1 MPLIQRLVG
10 VVLAAL
16 FLLAVFVVASLAL
29 GVLLAVG
36 LAVWG
41 WLWWKTRS
49 LRKEAGNV
57 IEGEFRDITQAQ
69 RLQDED
75 LRPRDPRRL

>member
-10 VVLAAL
+10 AVLAAL

-49 LRKEAGNV
+49 LRKEDRNV
-57 IEGEFRDITQAQ
+57 VVEGEFRDVTPAQ
-69 RLQDED
+69 RLAQRD
-75 LRPRDPRRL
+75 PQRDPRRL

>member
-10 VVLAAL
+10 AVLAAL
-16 FLLAVFVVASLAL
+16 FLLAVFVVASVAL

-49 LRKEAGNV
+49 LRKEDRNVV
-57 IEGEFRDITQAQ
+57 IEGEFRDVTPAQ
-69 RLQDED
+69 
-75 LRPRDPRRL
+75 RDPRRL

>member
-1 MPLIQRLVG
+1 
-10 VVLAAL
+10 
-16 FLLAVFVVASLAL
+16 
-29 GVLLAVG
+29 VG

>member
-1 MPLIQRLVG
+1 MPIVQRLVG

-16 FLLAVFVVASLAL
+16 FLVAVFVVASLAL

-49 LRKEAGNV
+49 LRKQSGNV
-57 IEGEFRDITQAQ
+57 IEGEFRDVTQAQ
-69 RLQDED
+69 RLAQRD
-75 LRPRDPRRL
+75 PQRDPRRL

>member
-10 VVLAAL
+10 AVLAAL

-49 LRKEAGNV
+49 LRKEDRNVV
-57 IEGEFRDITQAQ
+57 IEGEFRDVTPAQ
-69 RLQDED
+69 RLAQRD
-75 LRPRDPRRL
+75 PQRDPRRL

>member
-1 MPLIQRLVG
+1 MPFVQRLVG

-36 LAVWG
+36 LGAWG

-49 LRKEAGNV
+49 LRKQSGNV
-57 IEGEFRDITQAQ
+57 IEGEFRDVTPAQ
-69 RLQDED
+69 RLAQRD
-75 LRPRDPRRL
+75 PQRDPRRL

>member
-1 MPLIQRLVG
+1 MPFVQRLVG

-29 GVLLAVG
+29 GILLAVG
-36 LAVWG
+36 LGVWG

-49 LRKEAGNV
+49 LRKQNGNV
-57 IEGEFRDITQAQ
+57 IEGEFRDVTQAQ
-69 RLQDED
+69 RLAQRD
-75 LRPRDPRRL
+75 PQRDPRRL

>member
-49 LRKEAGNV
+49 LREEAGNV

>member
-10 VVLAAL
+10 AVLAAL
-16 FLLAVFVVASLAL
+16 FLLAAFVVASLAL

-49 LRKEAGNV
+49 LRKEDRNV
-57 IEGEFRDITQAQ
+57 VVEGEFRDVTAAERLAQ
-69 RLQDED
+69 RDPQ
-75 LRPRDPRRL
+75 RDPRRL

>member
-1 MPLIQRLVG
+1 MPFVQRLVG

-49 LRKEAGNV
+49 LRKQNGNV
-57 IEGEFRDITQAQ
+57 IEGEFRDVTPAQ
-69 RLQDED
+69 RLEE
-75 LRPRDPRRL
+75 RDPRRL

>member
-1 MPLIQRLVG
+1 MPFVQRLVG

-16 FLLAVFVVASLAL
+16 FVLAVLVVASLAL

-49 LRKEAGNV
+49 LRKQNGNV
-57 IEGEFRDITQAQ
+57 IEGEFRDVTPAQ
-69 RLQDED
+69 RLEE
-75 LRPRDPRRL
+75 RDPRRL

>member
-10 VVLAAL
+10 AVLAVL
-16 FLLAVFVVASLAL
+16 FLLAVFVVASVAL

-49 LRKEAGNV
+49 LRKEDGNV
-57 IEGEFRDITQAQ
+57 IEGEFRDVTPAQ
-69 RLQDED
+69 RLAQRD
-75 LRPRDPRRL
+75 PQRDPRRL